1 MAFER
6 FFTAL
11 VAAAGTERHI
21 GGGATLRIKC
31 GRPHLTREIRTSGL
45 MSGDGKQG
53 DAERS
58 WQGCDQG
65 SDDSYQAAS
74 ATTMWALARL
84 GQHVSADVL
93 RLAIA
98 LLEIQRR
105 QKLASYQGL
114 IGIVL
119 VTENHG
125 VGGSIPPLG
134 IIFSKT

>member
-1 MAFER
+1 
-6 FFTAL
+6 
-11 VAAAGTERHI
+11 
-21 GGGATLRIKC
+21 
-31 GRPHLTREIRTSGL
+31 
-45 MSGDGKQG
+45 
-53 DAERS
+53 
-58 WQGCDQG
+58 
-65 SDDSYQAAS
+65 
-74 ATTMWALARL
+74 MWALARL

-134 IIFSKT
+134 TIPLFSRVSFYRLGYAIARLSI